1 MLAKGVSYG
10 GFLALAVLGAAYFYN
25 DTDGSLNRFGEAV
38 SEKLCDFL
46 PASKRDIA
54 TDEAS
59 ETAATSAPTTATP
72 SAPAPSKDSIFNP
85 KVTNGAVYNAK
96 KAMDARYQHMK
107 EICHKYSDVLRPESI
122 IGLQV
127 STLKISKC
135 ALNASS

>member
-1 MLAKGVSYG
+1 MLTKGVSYG

-38 SEKLCDFL
+38 SEKLCDYL

-54 TDEAS
+54 SDEAT
-59 ETAATSAPTTATP
+59 ETATSPTTTP
-72 SAPAPSKDSIFNP
+72 ALTKDSIFDP

-107 EICHKYSDVLRPESI
+107 EVCHKYSDVLRPESI

-127 STLKISKC
+127 SETVLPNVFGSG
-135 ALNASS
+135 NTQ